1 MMSYLTG
8 VLLFA
13 LGIAFTIALHEWGH
27 FTAARYYGMKV
38 RRFFV
43 GFGPE
48 VFSFQR
54 GETVYGLKAIPLGGF
69 CDIVGMTNQDEVDPE
84 DEPRAMRNKPWWQ
97 RIIVLLG
104 GIIMNL
110 LIALII
116 LYGLAVTS
124 GLPNQNPD
132 TTAVVG
138 EVGCVAPRQLD
149 AKNLAPC
156 TGSGPAAAGGVKA
169 GDRIVG
175 VDSTSLES
183 FEQLREYVKTRPNQT
198 ITLHVERDDQKL
210 DLPVAVE
217 SASRLDETGRE
228 HTVGAIGVT
237 SKPLELFVS
246 YGPVAAIGA
255 TAGFAGSLVTAT
267 LDGLASFPAK
277 LPGVVASIFGAERE
291 ADGPISVVGAS
302 HVGGVLAEHS
312 AWPMFFLLLAS
323 LNFFLAFFNLVPLP
337 PLDGGH
343 IAVVLYERVRDF
355 IRKLRG
361 LAPMGPVNYDKLMPL
376 TVAVAAL
383 LAGVGIIVIVADI
396 VSPVQL
402 FG

>member
-246 YGPVAAIGA
+246 YGPVAGIGA

-361 LAPMGPVNYDKLMPL
+361 LAPMGPVNYDKLIPL

>member
-1 MMSYLTG
+1 MMSYFTG

-124 GLPNQNPD
+124 VLPNQNPD

-198 ITLHVERDDQKL
+198 IMLHVERGDQKL

-255 TAGFAGSLVTAT
+255 TTGFAGSLVTAT

-355 IRKLRG
+355 VRKLRG
-361 LAPMGPVNYDKLMPL
+361 LAPMGPVNYDKLIPL

>member
-149 AKNLAPC
+149 AQNLAPC

-198 ITLHVERDDQKL
+198 ITLHAERGDQKL

-217 SASRLDETGRE
+217 SASRLDETGQE
-228 HTVGAIGVT
+228 YTVGAIGVT

-246 YGPVAAIGA
+246 YGPVAGIGA

>member
-1 MMSYLTG
+1 MMSYFTG

-198 ITLHVERDDQKL
+198 ITLHVERNDQKL

-355 IRKLRG
+355 VRKLRG
-361 LAPMGPVNYDKLMPL
+361 LAPMGPVNYDKLIPL

>member
-1 MMSYLTG
+1 MMSYFTG

-175 VDSTSLES
+175 VDSTSLQS

-198 ITLHVERDDQKL
+198 ITLHVERGDQNL

-237 SKPLELFVS
+237 SKPVELFVS
-246 YGPVAAIGA
+246 YGPVTAIGA

-355 IRKLRG
+355 VRKLRG
-361 LAPMGPVNYDKLMPL
+361 LAPMGPVNYDKLIPL

>member
-1 MMSYLTG
+1 MMSYFTG

-175 VDSTSLES
+175 VDSTSLQS

-198 ITLHVERDDQKL
+198 ITLHVERGDQKL
-210 DLPVAVE
+210 DLSVAVE

-237 SKPLELFVS
+237 SKPVELFVS
-246 YGPVAAIGA
+246 YGPVTAIGA

-355 IRKLRG
+355 VRKLRG
-361 LAPMGPVNYDKLMPL
+361 LAPMGPVNYDKLIPL

>member
-1 MMSYLTG
+1 MMSYFTG

-156 TGSGPAAAGGVKA
+156 TGSGPAAAGGVKS

-198 ITLHVERDDQKL
+198 ITLHVERSDQKL

-255 TAGFAGSLVTAT
+255 TTGFAGSLVTAT
-267 LDGLASFPAK
+267 LDGLVSFPAK

-343 IAVVLYERVRDF
+343 IAVVLYERVRDLV
-355 IRKLRG
+355 RKLRG

>member
-1 MMSYLTG
+1 MMSYFTG

-54 GETVYGLKAIPLGGF
+54 GETVYGLKVIPLGGF

-149 AKNLAPC
+149 AQNLAPC

-246 YGPVAAIGA
+246 YGPVAGIGA

>member
-54 GETVYGLKAIPLGGF
+54 GETVYGMKAIPLGGF

-149 AKNLAPC
+149 AQNLAPC

-246 YGPVAAIGA
+246 YGPVAGIGA

>member
-198 ITLHVERDDQKL
+198 ITLHVERGDQKL

-228 HTVGAIGVT
+228 HTVGAIGQ
-237 SKPLELFVS
+237 LQAL
-246 YGPVAAIGA
+246 GPPP
-255 TAGFAGSLVTAT
+255 
-267 LDGLASFPAK
+267 GL
-277 LPGVVASIFGAERE
+277 R
-291 ADGPISVVGAS
+291 
-302 HVGGVLAEHS
+302 
-312 AWPMFFLLLAS
+312 
-323 LNFFLAFFNLVPLP
+323 
-337 PLDGGH
+337 
-343 IAVVLYERVRDF
+343 
-355 IRKLRG
+355 
-361 LAPMGPVNYDKLMPL
+361 APW
-376 TVAVAAL
+376 
-383 LAGVGIIVIVADI
+383 
-396 VSPVQL
+396 
-402 FG
+402 

>member
-149 AKNLAPC
+149 AQNLAPC

-198 ITLHVERDDQKL
+198 ITLHAERGDQKL

-246 YGPVAAIGA
+246 YGPVAGIGA

>member
-1 MMSYLTG
+1 MMSYFTG

-198 ITLHVERDDQKL
+198 ITLHVERGDQKL

-217 SASRLDETGRE
+217 SASRLDETGQE

-355 IRKLRG
+355 VRKLRG
-361 LAPMGPVNYDKLMPL
+361 LAPMGPVNYDKLIPL

>member
-1 MMSYLTG
+1 M
-8 VLLFA
+8 
-13 LGIAFTIALHEWGH
+13 
-27 FTAARYYGMKV
+27 
-38 RRFFV
+38 

-175 VDSTSLES
+175 VDSTSLQS

-198 ITLHVERDDQKL
+198 ITLHVERGDQKL

-237 SKPLELFVS
+237 SKPVELFVS
-246 YGPVAAIGA
+246 YGPVTAIGA

-343 IAVVLYERVRDF
+343 IAVVLYECVRDF
-355 IRKLRG
+355 VRKLRG
-361 LAPMGPVNYDKLMPL
+361 LAPMGPVNYDKLIPL

>member
-1 MMSYLTG
+1 MMSYFTG

-198 ITLHVERDDQKL
+198 ITLHVERSDQKL

-355 IRKLRG
+355 VRKLRG

>member
-1 MMSYLTG
+1 MMSYFTG

-198 ITLHVERDDQKL
+198 ITLHVERGDQKL
-210 DLPVAVE
+210 DLLVAVE

-355 IRKLRG
+355 VRKLRG
-361 LAPMGPVNYDKLMPL
+361 LAPMGPVNYDKLIPL

>member
-1 MMSYLTG
+1 MMSYFTG

-198 ITLHVERDDQKL
+198 ITLHVERGDQKL
-210 DLPVAVE
+210 DLSVAVE

-228 HTVGAIGVT
+228 HAVGAIGVT

-355 IRKLRG
+355 VRKLRG
-361 LAPMGPVNYDKLMPL
+361 LAPMGPVNYDKLIPL

>member
-1 MMSYLTG
+1 MMSYFTG

-149 AKNLAPC
+149 AKKLAPC
-156 TGSGPAAAGGVKA
+156 TGNGPAAAGGVKA

-175 VDSTSLES
+175 VDSTSLQS

-198 ITLHVERDDQKL
+198 ITLHVERGDQKL
-210 DLPVAVE
+210 DQPVAVE

-237 SKPLELFVS
+237 SKPVELFVS
-246 YGPVAAIGA
+246 YGPVTAIGA

-355 IRKLRG
+355 VRKLRG
-361 LAPMGPVNYDKLMPL
+361 LAPMGPVNYDKLIPL

>member
-1 MMSYLTG
+1 MMSYFTG

-175 VDSTSLES
+175 VDSTSLQS

-198 ITLHVERDDQKL
+198 ITLHVERGDQKL
-210 DLPVAVE
+210 DLSVAVE

-237 SKPLELFVS
+237 SKPVELFVS
-246 YGPVAAIGA
+246 YGPVTAIGA

-343 IAVVLYERVRDF
+343 IAVVLYECVRDF
-355 IRKLRG
+355 VRKLRG
-361 LAPMGPVNYDKLMPL
+361 LAPMGPVNYDKLIPL

>member
-54 GETVYGLKAIPLGGF
+54 GETVYGLKVIPLGGF

-149 AKNLAPC
+149 AQNLAPC

-246 YGPVAAIGA
+246 YGPVAGIGA

>member
-1 MMSYLTG
+1 MMSYFTG

-84 DEPRAMRNKPWWQ
+84 DELRAMRNKPWWQ

-198 ITLHVERDDQKL
+198 ITLHVERGDQKL

-255 TAGFAGSLVTAT
+255 TTGFAGSLVTAT

-355 IRKLRG
+355 VRKLRG
-361 LAPMGPVNYDKLMPL
+361 LAPMGPVNYDKLIPL

>member
-1 MMSYLTG
+1 MMSYFTG

-198 ITLHVERDDQKL
+198 IMLHVERGDQKL

-355 IRKLRG
+355 VRKLRG
-361 LAPMGPVNYDKLMPL
+361 LAPMGPVNYDKLIPL

>member
-1 MMSYLTG
+1 MMSYFTG

-198 ITLHVERDDQKL
+198 IMLHVERGDQKL

-255 TAGFAGSLVTAT
+255 TTGFAGSLVTAT

-355 IRKLRG
+355 VRKLRG
-361 LAPMGPVNYDKLMPL
+361 LAPMGPVNYDKLIPL

>member
-1 MMSYLTG
+1 MMSYFTG

-175 VDSTSLES
+175 VDSTSLQS

-198 ITLHVERDDQKL
+198 ITLHVERGDQKL
-210 DLPVAVE
+210 DLSVAVE

-237 SKPLELFVS
+237 SKPVELFVS
-246 YGPVAAIGA
+246 YGPVTAIGA

>member
-1 MMSYLTG
+1 
-8 VLLFA
+8 
-13 LGIAFTIALHEWGH
+13 
-27 FTAARYYGMKV
+27 
-38 RRFFV
+38 
-43 GFGPE
+43 
-48 VFSFQR
+48 
-54 GETVYGLKAIPLGGF
+54 
-69 CDIVGMTNQDEVDPE
+69 MTNQDEVDPE

-198 ITLHVERDDQKL
+198 ITLHVERGDQKL

-355 IRKLRG
+355 VRKLRG
-361 LAPMGPVNYDKLMPL
+361 LAPMGPVNYDKLIPL

>member
-361 LAPMGPVNYDKLMPL
+361 LAPMGPVNYDKLIPL

>member
-1 MMSYLTG
+1 
-8 VLLFA
+8 
-13 LGIAFTIALHEWGH
+13 
-27 FTAARYYGMKV
+27 
-38 RRFFV
+38 
-43 GFGPE
+43 
-48 VFSFQR
+48 
-54 GETVYGLKAIPLGGF
+54 
-69 CDIVGMTNQDEVDPE
+69 MTNQDEVDPE

-138 EVGCVAPRQLD
+138 GGGGVSPPRQLD

-198 ITLHVERDDQKL
+198 ITLHVERGDQKL

-237 SKPLELFVS
+237 SKPLELFIS

-255 TAGFAGSLVTAT
+255 TTGFAGSLVTAT

-302 HVGGVLAEHS
+302 TWWGIGGALRLAHCS
-312 AWPMFFLLLAS
+312 SCCWPA
-323 LNFFLAFFNLVPLP
+323 
-337 PLDGGH
+337 
-343 IAVVLYERVRDF
+343 
-355 IRKLRG
+355 
-361 LAPMGPVNYDKLMPL
+361 
-376 TVAVAAL
+376 
-383 LAGVGIIVIVADI
+383 
-396 VSPVQL
+396 
-402 FG
+402 

>member
-1 MMSYLTG
+1 MMSYFTG

-198 ITLHVERDDQKL
+198 ITLYVERGDQKL

-228 HTVGAIGVT
+228 HAVGAIGVT

-355 IRKLRG
+355 VRKLRG
-361 LAPMGPVNYDKLMPL
+361 LAPMGPVNYDKLIPL

>member
-1 MMSYLTG
+1 MMSYFTG

-175 VDSTSLES
+175 VDSTSLQS

-237 SKPLELFVS
+237 SKPVELFVS
-246 YGPVAAIGA
+246 YGPVTAIGA

-355 IRKLRG
+355 VRKLRG
-361 LAPMGPVNYDKLMPL
+361 LAPMGPVNYDKLIPL

>member
-1 MMSYLTG
+1 MMSYFTG

-175 VDSTSLES
+175 VDSTSLQS

-198 ITLHVERDDQKL
+198 ITLHVERGDQKL
-210 DLPVAVE
+210 DLSVAVE

-237 SKPLELFVS
+237 SKSVELFVS
-246 YGPVAAIGA
+246 YGPVTAIGA

-355 IRKLRG
+355 VRKLRG
-361 LAPMGPVNYDKLMPL
+361 LAPMGPVNYDKLIPL

>member
-1 MMSYLTG
+1 MMSYFTG

-149 AKNLAPC
+149 ANNLAPC

-175 VDSTSLES
+175 VDSTSLQS

-198 ITLHVERDDQKL
+198 ITLYVERGDQKL

-237 SKPLELFVS
+237 SKPVELFVS
-246 YGPVAAIGA
+246 YGPVTAIGA

-355 IRKLRG
+355 VRKLRG
-361 LAPMGPVNYDKLMPL
+361 LAPMGPVNYDKLIPL

>member
-1 MMSYLTG
+1 MMSYFTG

-156 TGSGPAAAGGVKA
+156 TGSGPAAAGGVKS

-175 VDSTSLES
+175 VDSTSLQS

-198 ITLHVERDDQKL
+198 ITLHVERGDQKL
-210 DLPVAVE
+210 DLSVAVE

-237 SKPLELFVS
+237 SKPVELFVS
-246 YGPVAAIGA
+246 YGPVTAIGA

-355 IRKLRG
+355 VRKLRG
-361 LAPMGPVNYDKLMPL
+361 LAPMGPVNYDKLIPL

>member
-1 MMSYLTG
+1 MMSYFTG

-138 EVGCVAPRQLD
+138 RWG
-149 AKNLAPC
+149 
-156 TGSGPAAAGGVKA
+156 
-169 GDRIVG
+169 
-175 VDSTSLES
+175 
-183 FEQLREYVKTRPNQT
+183 
-198 ITLHVERDDQKL
+198 
-210 DLPVAVE
+210 
-217 SASRLDETGRE
+217 
-228 HTVGAIGVT
+228 
-237 SKPLELFVS
+237 
-246 YGPVAAIGA
+246 
-255 TAGFAGSLVTAT
+255 
-267 LDGLASFPAK
+267 
-277 LPGVVASIFGAERE
+277 
-291 ADGPISVVGAS
+291 
-302 HVGGVLAEHS
+302 
-312 AWPMFFLLLAS
+312 
-323 LNFFLAFFNLVPLP
+323 
-337 PLDGGH
+337 
-343 IAVVLYERVRDF
+343 
-355 IRKLRG
+355 
-361 LAPMGPVNYDKLMPL
+361 
-376 TVAVAAL
+376 
-383 LAGVGIIVIVADI
+383 
-396 VSPVQL
+396 VSPP
-402 FG
+402 GK

>member
-1 MMSYLTG
+1 MMSYFTG

-198 ITLHVERDDQKL
+198 ITLHVERGDQKL
-210 DLPVAVE
+210 DRAGTYRGRHRRDQQTAGALCLLRAGRGHWGHRRVCRFPGDGNPGRLGVVPGETSRRCRINLRRRAGGRRPDQRGGRLPRWWGIGGAL
-217 SASRLDETGRE
+217 RLAHVLPAAGQ
-228 HTVGAIGVT
+228 
-237 SKPLELFVS
+237 LEL
-246 YGPVAAIGA
+246 
-255 TAGFAGSLVTAT
+255 L
-267 LDGLASFPAK
+267 L
-277 LPGVVASIFGAERE
+277 
-291 ADGPISVVGAS
+291 
-302 HVGGVLAEHS
+302 GVLQPGA
-312 AWPMFFLLLAS
+312 AA
-323 LNFFLAFFNLVPLP
+323 
-337 PLDGGH
+337 
-343 IAVVLYERVRDF
+343 AVGRWAYRCCA
-355 IRKLRG
+355 LR
-361 LAPMGPVNYDKLMPL
+361 AR
-376 TVAVAAL
+376 A
-383 LAGVGIIVIVADI
+383 
-396 VSPVQL
+396 
-402 FG
+402 

>member
-1 MMSYLTG
+1 MMSYFTG

-84 DEPRAMRNKPWWQ
+84 DEPRAMRNKPCWQ

-175 VDSTSLES
+175 VDSTSLQS

-198 ITLHVERDDQKL
+198 ITLHVERGDQKL

-237 SKPLELFVS
+237 SKPVELFVS
-246 YGPVAAIGA
+246 YGPVTAIGA

-343 IAVVLYERVRDF
+343 IAVVLYECVRDF
-355 IRKLRG
+355 VRKLRG
-361 LAPMGPVNYDKLMPL
+361 LAPMGPVNYDKLIPL

>member
-1 MMSYLTG
+1 MMSYFTG

-175 VDSTSLES
+175 VDSTSLQS

-255 TAGFAGSLVTAT
+255 TAGFSGSLVTAT

-343 IAVVLYERVRDF
+343 IAVVLYECVRDF
-355 IRKLRG
+355 VRKLRG
-361 LAPMGPVNYDKLMPL
+361 LAPMGPVNYDKLIPL

>member
-1 MMSYLTG
+1 MMSYFTG

-175 VDSTSLES
+175 VDSTSLQS

-198 ITLHVERDDQKL
+198 IMLHVERGDQKL

-237 SKPLELFVS
+237 SKPVELFVS
-246 YGPVAAIGA
+246 YGPVTAIGA

-355 IRKLRG
+355 VRKLRG
-361 LAPMGPVNYDKLMPL
+361 LAPMGPVNYDKLIPL